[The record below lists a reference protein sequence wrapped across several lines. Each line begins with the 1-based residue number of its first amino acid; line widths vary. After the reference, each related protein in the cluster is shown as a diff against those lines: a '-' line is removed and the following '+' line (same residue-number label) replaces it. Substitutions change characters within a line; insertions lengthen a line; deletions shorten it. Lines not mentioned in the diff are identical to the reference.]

1 MRYSF
6 TYYKSNCV
14 FCIPGFPHTCIQSDA
29 IVMGVGIVSW
39 GAVIHPS
46 LSRRFLNTKSDLR
59 YIFIQVK
66 RVIRGRACRL
76 ISNTVCWFHIVKS
89 KFHCAFCCFASVIP
103 CVCYDIGVDFISVSY
118 YSSWGDSEFKRKSK
132 NKRVHFTINIIK
144 HCHKQGKLTVCLHIM
159 NPIWLIFITEIYR
172 S

>member
-1 MRYSF
+1 MFMNSEMHSFIFRFTLKFTVTSGGVIRYQNKVPEVLLY
-6 TYYKSNCV
+6 T
-14 FCIPGFPHTCIQSDA
+14 
-29 IVMGVGIVSW
+29 
-39 GAVIHPS
+39 PS

-66 RVIRGRACRL
+66 RVIRAWSL

-103 CVCYDIGVDFISVSY
+103 CVHYDTGVDFILVSY

-132 NKRVHFTINIIK
+132 NKRVHFTIQYGTNT
-144 HCHKQGKLTVCLHIM
+144 L
-159 NPIWLIFITEIYR
+159 YY
-172 S
+172 